1 MQTVRFR
8 FLYAYASTARIF
20 WSYSWL
26 WFWKK
31 ILGAERMAA
40 RSEKINIRNA
50 QCILKSILKLKGLYI
65 KVGQMISVMTTFLPA
80 PLTQALEGLQDSV
93 PARSYEDIEKRF
105 VEEFSKTPL
114 EVYKSFD
121 PKPLASASLGQVHV
135 ATLQDG
141 SKVAVKVQYPEIEE
155 TLRVDLKILRRI
167 FGFLHLVFPHYGLK
181 QTYKEVAIIVRQELN
196 FIHEGKNLE
205 TIRENFKEESDF
217 VFSKVYW
224 DYTTERILTLEFM
237 DGVKISNLEKL
248 KALQINPTEVASKI
262 IHAYCKQIFI
272 DGVYHADPH
281 PGNFL
286 VQAIFPSP
294 QPMASPPWRASP
306 SRGEGEE
313 EEKPSPL
320 EGEGARRAD
329 EGTNFKIVMMDFGAT
344 ASISDNMRR
353 GTAKFI
359 EGIIRRDNRI
369 ICQSMKDMGFIAKV
383 ENEEV
388 FDRIVEFFY
397 DRLKDIKL
405 EDIKKL
411 NLNEIG
417 KMEDLIEF
425 KKLDVS
431 FKDLLETFNVPKDW
445 ALLERALILLYGLTS
460 HLDPDFNPLSIII
473 PYAEQFV
480 LGGDKKL
487 KDVVLEAVKEVA
499 LSYLR
504 LPSELHRSL
513 KRLNQGELEIV
524 VKNADPAMSRSLH
537 RLNITL
543 LTMGAAFAGY
553 LLYKEQIPY
562 WKYPL
567 VASGVFGLWLVAAFL
582 KRK

>member
-1 MQTVRFR
+1 MQTIRFR
-8 FLYAYASTARIF
+8 FLYAYMSAALIF
-20 WSYSWL
+20 WSYTWL
-26 WFWKK
+26 WFLRKL
-31 ILGAERMAA
+31 LGPERIAA
-40 RSEKINIRNA
+40 YSEKIHVRNA
-50 QCILKSILKLKGLYI
+50 QRILKSILKLKGLYI
-65 KVGQMISVMTTFLPA
+65 KVGQMISIMTTFLPA

-93 PARSYEDIEKRF
+93 PARPYEDIEKRF

-135 ATLQDG
+135 ATLHNG
-141 SKVAVKVQYPEIEE
+141 NKVAVKVQYPEIEE
-155 TLRVDLKILRRI
+155 TLRIDLKILRRI
-167 FGFLHLVFPHYGLK
+167 FGFLHLIFPHYALK
-181 QTYKEVAIIVRQELN
+181 QTYAEVATIVRQELN
-196 FIHEGKNLE
+196 FIQEGKNLE
-205 TIRENFKEESDF
+205 TICDNFKDESDF

-224 DYTTERILTLEFM
+224 DYTTERVLTLEFM
-237 DGVKISNLEKL
+237 EGVKISNLEKL
-248 KALQINPTEVASKI
+248 KALEINPTEVASKI

-286 VQAIFPSP
+286 VQTGP
-294 QPMASPPWRASP
+294 
-306 SRGEGEE
+306 
-313 EEKPSPL
+313 
-320 EGEGARRAD
+320 
-329 EGTNFKIVMMDFGAT
+329 KIIMMDFGAT
-344 ASISDNMRR
+344 ARISDNMRR

-369 ICQSMKDMGFIAKV
+369 ISQSMKDMGFIAKV

-405 EDIKKL
+405 EDVKNL
-411 NLNEIG
+411 NLTEVGKIG
-417 KMEDLIEF
+417 DLIEF
-425 KKLDVS
+425 NKLDVS

-460 HLDPDFNPLSIII
+460 HLDPNLNPLSIII

-487 KDVVLEAVKEVA
+487 GDVVLEAVKEVA

-524 VKNADPAMSRSLH
+524 VKNADPGMARSLH
-537 RLNITL
+537 RLNLSL
-543 LTMGAAFAGY
+543 LMMGAAFAGY
-553 LLYKEQIPY
+553 LLYKEETPY
-562 WKYPL
+562 WKVPL
-567 VASGVFGLWLVAAFL
+567 VASGLFGLWLIGAFL

>member
-1 MQTVRFR
+1 MQTIRFR
-8 FLYAYASTARIF
+8 FLYAYTSAALIF
-20 WSYSWL
+20 WSYTWL
-26 WFWKK
+26 WFLKK
-31 ILGAERMAA
+31 LLGPERMAA
-40 RSEKINIRNA
+40 RSEKIHIRNA
-50 QCILKSILKLKGLYI
+50 QRILKAILKLKGLYI
-65 KVGQMISVMTTFLPA
+65 KVGQMISIMTTFLPA
-80 PLTQALEGLQDSV
+80 PLTQALEGLQDKV
-93 PARSYEDIEKRF
+93 PARPYEEIEKRI

-114 EVYKSFD
+114 EVYKTFD
-121 PKPLASASLGQVHV
+121 PQPLASASLGQVHV
-135 ATLQDG
+135 ATLFDG
-141 SKVAVKVQYPEIEE
+141 NKVAVKVQYPEIEE

-181 QTYKEVAIIVRQELN
+181 QTYEEVAIIVRQELN
-196 FIHEGKNLE
+196 FIQEGKNLE
-205 TIRENFKEESDF
+205 TIRDHFTEETDF

-224 DYTTERILTLEFM
+224 DYTTERVLTLEFM
-237 DGVKISNLEKL
+237 EGVKISNVDKL
-248 KALQINPTEVASKI
+248 KHLQINPTEVASKI

-286 VQAIFPSP
+286 VQTGP
-294 QPMASPPWRASP
+294 
-306 SRGEGEE
+306 
-313 EEKPSPL
+313 
-320 EGEGARRAD
+320 
-329 EGTNFKIVMMDFGAT
+329 KIIMMDFGAT
-344 ASISDNMRR
+344 ARISDNMRR

-369 ICQSMKDMGFIAKV
+369 ISQSMKDMGFIAKV

-405 EDIKKL
+405 EDVKKL

-417 KMEDLIEF
+417 KIEDLIEF

-460 HLDPDFNPLSIII
+460 HLDPDLNPLSIII

-487 KDVVLEAVKEVA
+487 GDVVLEAVKEVA

-513 KRLNQGELEIV
+513 KKLNQGELEIV

-553 LLYKEQIPY
+553 LMYKEQIPY

-582 KRK
+582 KKR